1 MTGLPIGRLSED
13 VENDIDLIEESLAT
27 LVDQLPVL
35 AIKVFERYIDGH
47 PQFAHAFLNP
57 EAARQR
63 MTNETI
69 EAMVGS
75 AKGDWWVD
83 STVINF
89 VDLHHNYDDFTAED
103 YSEWFTLVIQTMASL
118 SGESWPKGAS
128 AAWHRQAYA
137 LVEKIAETR
146 RNDEVPM
153 RS

>member
-1 MTGLPIGRLSED
+1 M
-13 VENDIDLIEESLAT
+13 ENDTELIDESLAT
-27 LVDQLPVL
+27 LDGQHSVL
-35 AIKVFERYIDGH
+35 AIKVFERYIDDH
-47 PQFAHAFLNP
+47 PQFAHAFMNP

-69 EAMVGS
+69 EALVGA
-75 AKGDWWVD
+75 AKDEWWVD

-103 YSEWFTLVIQTMASL
+103 YSEWFTLVIQTMAHL
-118 SGESWPKGAS
+118 SGDGWPKGAS

-137 LVEKIAETR
+137 LVEKIAEIR

-153 RS
+153 RN